1 MEVLKLLIIFFF
13 KSCLPLSS
21 NVEVV
26 YDLLALSVQDG
37 DAAVSHC
44 TCRQQRGA
52 EVMRDTVQHG
62 AGVWLIKHERLTG
75 PVQEQ
80 PDPLGSLH
88 NLQGN
93 LLPCVAEGVVP
104 VIVGQHPRLSV
115 VAQPGLI
122 PRAFALY
129 RGIADPD
136 LKGGTLAYVH
146 HPAVGARGHGQRAQR
161 VGPTVEPR
169 RVVVQGLARS
179 FVKEGQSAEVVG
191 QGQERAH
198 RALIKL

>member
-1 MEVLKLLIIFFF
+1 M
-13 KSCLPLSS
+13 
-21 NVEVV
+21 
-26 YDLLALSVQDG
+26 QDG
-37 DAAVSHC
+37 DTAVSHC
-44 TCRQQRGA
+44 TRRQQRGA
-52 EVMRDTVQHG
+52 EVMRDTVQYG
-62 AGVWLIKHERLTG
+62 AGVWLIKRECLTG

-80 PDPLGSLH
+80 PDPLGFLH

-93 LLPCVAEGVVP
+93 HLSCVAEGVVP
-104 VIVGQHPRLSV
+104 VIVRQHPRLSV

-136 LKGGTLAYVH
+136 LKGATLANIH
-146 HPAVGARGHGQRAQR
+146 HPVVVARGHGQRAQC
-161 VGPTVEPR
+161 VGPTVEPG
-169 RVVVQGLARS
+169 RVVLRRLARS

-198 RALIKL
+198 RALVKL